1 MLAARSVGRPRPR
14 AVDAAPSVSRRLSCV
29 STPTKIDS
37 QRSRVYAAERELEF
51 ILANGG
57 TIEHF
62 GSTFTLPAE
71 RKFGNV
77 DSVAPYLRKVLAFAP
92 VARLP
97 RASVPVTVRERRGNT
112 LAHYERDTSTIAI
125 PPYGLGSKTQ
135 QGWALRETLVL
146 HELAHHLCPDSD
158 PGHGPVFVAHELYLV
173 EHVIGPEAAH
183 LLRVS
188 CYEHNVKIGGAP

>member
-1 MLAARSVGRPRPR
+1 MSTSTET
-14 AVDAAPSVSRRLSCV
+14 DA
-29 STPTKIDS
+29 
-37 QRSRVYAAERELEF
+37 QRSRVYDAERELEF

-71 RKFGNV
+71 RRFGDV
-77 DSVAPYLRKVLAFAP
+77 DSVAPYLDKVLAFEP
-92 VARLP
+92 VAQLP
-97 RASVPVTVRERRGNT
+97 RAAVPVQVRERRGIT
-112 LAHYERDTSTIAI
+112 RAHYDRDTSTIAI
-125 PPYGLGSKTQ
+125 PPYRLGSRSQ

-146 HELAHHLCPDSD
+146 HELAHHLCDES
-158 PGHGPVFVAHELYLV
+158 GHGPDFTAHELYLF

-188 CYEHNVKIGGAP
+188 FYEHHVKIGDAPC